1 MIILKIGG
9 GTVINLR
16 GIARDVAQLTEDVI
30 IVHGANAFRD
40 ELARRLGVATTRVTS
55 VSGYTSVLSDVQ
67 AIELLF
73 MAYAGLRNKQVV
85 QAFQEAGIDAV
96 GLSGLDGG
104 VIRGRRNQ
112 GIRVEENGRVRIL
125 RDFSGKP
132 QTVNRPLLRA
142 LLEVGCTP
150 VLTVPIADEN
160 GIAINSEND
169 DIVNVLQR
177 ELNADTVVQLIE
189 APGLL
194 LDTADPFSVVPT
206 LSPQDLADWESSAE
220 GRIRRKLL
228 ALRRLVEAGT
238 SRVVVADGR
247 GEHPVA
253 DALAGRGTVLIP
265 ARLPRAEGLGA

>member
-16 GIARDVAQLTEDVI
+16 GIAQDVAQLSEDVI
-30 IVHGANAFRD
+30 VVHGANAFRD
-40 ELARRLGVATTRVTS
+40 ELARRLGVATNRVTS
-55 VSGYTSVLSDVQ
+55 VSGYESVLSDAQ
-67 AIELLF
+67 AIELQF

-85 QAFQEAGIDAV
+85 QAFQEAGVNAI
-96 GLSGLDGG
+96 GLSGLDGR
-104 VIRGRRNQ
+104 VVQGRRNQ
-112 GIRVEENGRVRIL
+112 GIRVQEDGRVRIV

-132 QTVNRPLLRA
+132 QAVNRPLLRA
-142 LLEVGCTP
+142 LLDLGCTP

-160 GIAINSEND
+160 GVAINSEND
-169 DIVNVLQR
+169 DIVTVLQR

-194 LDTADPFSVVPT
+194 LDPADRYSLIPT
-206 LSPQDLADWESSAE
+206 LSLQDLADWESSAE

-238 SRVVVADGR
+238 ARVIVADGR
-247 GEHPVA
+247 VEHPVA
-253 DALAGRGTVLIP
+253 DALAGRGTVLVP
-265 ARLPRAEGLGA
+265 AYLERAEGLGA